1 MTRLPCKVLLSENLR
16 QNTLSRKRLIWFD
29 LITLVYRK
37 KILKCPIDKNDC
49 FLCFLG
55 WRIRFWHP
63 FLPIWSRFSCTGS
76 GHFPFVIENRKIIFR
91 KKLAIVLI
99 LIIFYVFLDAES
111 DSGICFYPSRP
122 DFAVLEVAIFQYIEE
137 WPYSVQQNLDVMG
150 KNGCQNRIQR
160 PKKHRKWSKSRLWL
174 IFSGK

>member
-1 MTRLPCKVLLSENLR
+1 MVVFSFILHLPKLLETEVETSAMRSLQWWIR
-16 QNTLSRKRLIWFD
+16 
-29 LITLVYRK
+29 
-37 KILKCPIDKNDC
+37 C
-49 FLCFLG
+49 FLCFLR

-63 FLPIWSRFSCTGS
+63 FLPIWSGSSCTGS
-76 GHFPFVIENRKIIFR
+76 GHFSFVIENRKIIFR

>member
-1 MTRLPCKVLLSENLR
+1 MQPRGNDPLSG
-16 QNTLSRKRLIWFD
+16 TLFVTVSYNGA
-29 LITLVYRK
+29 ITLVYRK
-37 KILKCPIDKNDC
+37 KILKCAFAKNDC

-91 KKLAIVLI
+91 KKLAIVFI

-111 DSGICFYPSRP
+111 DSGIHFYPLRL
-122 DFAVLEVAIFQYIEE
+122 DIAVLNTVILRYIEK
-137 WPYSVQQNLDVMG
+137 WLLPVQQNLDVMG
-150 KNGCQNRIQR
+150 KNRCQNRIQR